1 LQSKPKPQPLSFK
14 EAVTG
19 TGLTRQKAETSA
31 KIEALEKAVELV
43 GDNPHIQEHKKAMV
57 AELNKLRKSTDDTRS
72 LAMQIDK
79 LETWIGREQKR
90 IENLATDL
98 EEAMVAL
105 SQRRSDLET
114 ESAKLIQMKTEMTSE
129 EGKDKKEDMDAES
142 TSPEAETV
150 PDLQSK
156 ELDIR
161 RKMALKKDDRGIVY
175 VAKRLKEM
183 EKEAD
188 GYRDKI
194 ASAKRPKIV
203 AELKTPTAAAATAR
217 STS

>member
-1 LQSKPKPQPLSFK
+1 LHSKPKAQPLSFK

-19 TGLTRQKAETSA
+19 TGLTRQKAETFA

-43 GDNPHIQEHKKAMV
+43 GDNPHIQEHKRAMV
-57 AELNKLRKSTDDTRS
+57 AELNKLRKSTNDTRS
-72 LAMQIDK
+72 LAKQIDN

-90 IENLATDL
+90 IENLASDL
-98 EEAMVAL
+98 EEAQVAL
-105 SQRRSDLET
+105 KHRRSDLET
-114 ESAKLIQMKTEMTSE
+114 ENAKLIQLKSELISE
-129 EGKDKKEDMDAES
+129 EGKDKKEDMVVEG
-142 TSPEAETV
+142 TSPEAAAV

-161 RKMALKKDDRGIVY
+161 RKMALKKDDMGIVY
-175 VAKRLKEM
+175 GAKRLKEM

-194 ASAKRPKIV
+194 ASVKRPRTDEV
-203 AELKTPTAAAATAR
+203 LTTPTAAAASAL